1 MLKRY
6 DVVQIGNTVKLIY
19 PVAEGSSSIKYY
31 VQKEDIFD
39 VIHDAHLAIGHGGR
53 NRMIKE
59 TQTKYKNITA
69 ESIMLYLSLC
79 VPCLKKSKVPKKGLV
94 IKPMI
99 FSEMNSRAQVDL
111 IDMQSQP
118 DGDLKWILVYQ
129 DHLIKFVQ
137 LHPVTSSKRAPE
149 IAYQLLDIF
158 SIFGAPSI
166 LQSDNVAID
175 YIFTEEELEKTI
187 SGQNGQNDPTEDPTV
202 EENDLPDITDAEW
215 SVLEL

>member
-1 MLKRY
+1 MENETKRKCYEQLDKKIQNKKSSNSFFKRGDRKKEPKDYQLLKRY

-118 DGDLKWILVYQ
+118 EDLK
-129 DHLIKFVQ
+129 
-137 LHPVTSSKRAPE
+137 
-149 IAYQLLDIF
+149 
-158 SIFGAPSI
+158 
-166 LQSDNVAID
+166 
-175 YIFTEEELEKTI
+175 
-187 SGQNGQNDPTEDPTV
+187 
-202 EENDLPDITDAEW
+202 
-215 SVLEL
+215 